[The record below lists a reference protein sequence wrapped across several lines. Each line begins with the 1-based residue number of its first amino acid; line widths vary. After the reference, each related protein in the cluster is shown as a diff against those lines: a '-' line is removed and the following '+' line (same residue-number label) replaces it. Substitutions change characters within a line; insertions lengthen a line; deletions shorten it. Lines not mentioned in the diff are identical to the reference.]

1 MSLLQAILMGLLQGI
16 TEFLPV
22 SSSGHLAIF
31 QYIFKVNT
39 DTGMLFEVM
48 LHLGTLVAVCIVFW
62 KDVSKLFIEGI
73 HLLADVCVN
82 LKTWVVNRFQH
93 GNGVYRRIV
102 TNAYRKFVLLILV
115 TTIPTGIIGVVLNN
129 VVASASSSL
138 LIPGIC
144 LVINA
149 IVLLVVGSM
158 EGGKKKVKKSS
169 YKDAAVIG
177 VAQGIAVFPGI
188 SRSGST
194 ISACLAL
201 GFDRS
206 FAVKYSF
213 IASLPAILG
222 ANLLELRHLGDAMN
236 GGDHILY
243 YVIGMI
249 VAGVVGYICIR
260 VMMYVVS
267 HKKFSY
273 FAYYCAAV
281 GLISLVFHFFI
292 IK

>member
-1 MSLLQAILMGLLQGI
+1 MSLLEAILMGLIQGI

-62 KDVSKLFIEGI
+62 KDISKLFIEGI
-73 HLLADVCVN
+73 HLLVDAFMN
-82 LKTWVVNRFQH
+82 LKTFFGNRFQH
-93 GNGVYRRIV
+93 GTSSYRRIV

-115 TTIPTGIIGVVLNN
+115 TTIPTGIIGIVLNS
-129 VVASASSSL
+129 VVASASNSL

-144 LVINA
+144 LVVNA
-149 IVLLVVGSM
+149 IVLLIVGSLP
-158 EGGKKKVKKSS
+158 GGKKKVKKSS

-177 VAQGIAVFPGI
+177 VAQGVAVLPGI

-201 GFDRS
+201 GFDRN

-222 ANLLELRHLGDAMN
+222 ANLLELRHLGDAMS
-236 GGDHILY
+236 GGDNILY

-267 HKKFSY
+267 NKKFSY
-273 FAYYCAAV
+273 YAYYCAVV
-281 GLISLVFHFFI
+281 GVISLVFHFFI

>member
-1 MSLLQAILMGLLQGI
+1 MSLLEAILMGLIQGI

-62 KDVSKLFIEGI
+62 KDIRKLFMEGI
-73 HLLADVCVN
+73 RLLADACVN
-82 LKTWVVNRFQH
+82 LKTFLVNRFRN
-93 GNGVYRRIV
+93 GNGTYRRIV

-129 VVASASSSL
+129 VVASASNSL

-149 IVLLVVGSM
+149 IVLLIIGSLP
-158 EGGKKKVKKSS
+158 GGKKKVKKSS

-177 VAQGIAVFPGI
+177 VAQGIAVLPGI

-201 GFDRS
+201 GFDRN

-213 IASLPAILG
+213 IASLPAIVG
-222 ANLLELRHLGDAMN
+222 ANLLELRHFGDAMS
-236 GGDHILY
+236 GGDNILY
-243 YVIGMI
+243 YFIGMI

-267 HKKFSY
+267 NKKFSY
-273 FAYYCAAV
+273 FAYYCAVV
-281 GLISLVFHFFI
+281 GVISLVFHFFVI
-292 IK
+292 

>member
-1 MSLLQAILMGLLQGI
+1 
-16 TEFLPV
+16 
-22 SSSGHLAIF
+22 
-31 QYIFKVNT
+31 
-39 DTGMLFEVM
+39 VM
-48 LHLGTLVAVCIVFW
+48 HHLGTLVAVCIVFW
-62 KDVSKLFIEGI
+62 KDIARLFIEGI
-73 HLLADVCVN
+73 HLLADACVN
-82 LKTWVVNRFQH
+82 LKTLITNRFRQ
-93 GNGVYRRIV
+93 GDGKYRRIV

-115 TTIPTGIIGVVLNN
+115 TTIPTGIIGIVLNN
-129 VVASASSSL
+129 VVSSASNSL

-144 LVINA
+144 LIINA
-149 IVLLVVGSM
+149 IVLLIVGSLP
-158 EGGKKKVKKSS
+158 GGRKKVKKTS
-169 YKDAAVIG
+169 YKDAGIIG
-177 VAQGIAVFPGI
+177 VAQGIAVMPGI

-222 ANLLELRHLGDAMN
+222 ANLLELRHLGEAMS
-236 GGDHILY
+236 GGDNILY

-267 HKKFSY
+267 NKKFSY